1 MHRRIALSLSLA
13 ITTIVMFAM
22 VAVGAQAGFF
32 SEHSTAKA
40 AQSVAGA
47 PAADAGAYAAP
58 ADASAGDDP
67 LVVTDYVY
75 VDEAGAPTLVRAP
88 RAASQPV
95 TAASAA
101 PSTASKAKAQ
111 AQAQPVAQ
119 AQAQPVAA
127 AQTAE
132 QPPEATK
139 PAAATATQ
147 AAPESTATQPAAA
160 TSTAQPADTSAPAQP
175 TAPPASSLPREIEFV
190 GTVTAIDGSIVTFA
204 HRGTLTEV
212 RVTSHLSSLEI
223 GARVHVHAIL
233 SGGVYVA
240 TELGGED

>member
-32 SEHSTAKA
+32 SEHTTAKA

-47 PAADAGAYAAP
+47 PAGDAGAYAAP
-58 ADASAGDDP
+58 ADVPAGDDP
-67 LVVTDYVY
+67 MVVTDYVY

-88 RAASQPV
+88 RAVSPPV

-101 PSTASKAKAQ
+101 PSTASKAKT
-111 AQAQPVAQ
+111 Q

-147 AAPESTATQPAAA
+147 AAPESTATQPAVA
-160 TSTAQPADTSAPAQP
+160 TSTAQPAPADTSAPAQP
-175 TAPPASSLPREIEFV
+175 TAPPASSLPREIEFI
-190 GTVTAIDGSIVTFA
+190 GTVTAIDGNIVTFA
-204 HRGTLTEV
+204 HRGALTEV
-212 RVTSHLSSLEI
+212 RVTSHISSLEI
-223 GARVHVHAIL
+223 GARLHVHAVL